1 MSQALFERR
10 YSALFVLN
18 AITWAAMLTFWLTAR
33 VIHST
38 NPDGNPTGQEQ
49 IWFMLDGMDAAIH
62 QAVDRNAAADL
73 EELCLKRRQY
83 AAGMSGS
90 AYKPEPDVC
99 KPSENQP

>member
-1 MSQALFERR
+1 
-10 YSALFVLN
+10 
-18 AITWAAMLTFWLTAR
+18 
-33 VIHST
+33 
-38 NPDGNPTGQEQ
+38 
-49 IWFMLDGMDAAIH
+49 MLDSMDAAIH